1 MLRLS
6 DIIKHTKKFFEKK
19 RKNPIQ
25 LENDSNLESNL
36 KFLKVSDKST
46 PIQISDDTIN
56 IQGSLTVNGNSVQT
70 GTEIGAITALNS
82 ATANELVTVG
92 ATTTELDA
100 EANLTFDGKTL
111 DVIST
116 DVLTK
121 NFKVSYDG
129 SNYIYIDTL
138 SNANTTIA
146 TIGTTGDISLRPAGG
161 CLVFGDASNLYGEFN
176 MNSTLL
182 KLMSNQGYAIELET
196 SAAGGATQDI
206 TLDSSKDIVLDS
218 AADIVL
224 DSGSGDFIAKKAGT
238 EFSAANSAYAG
249 MILGYSVFRNLGA
262 SSGEELITIG
272 NSFAVLE
279 TSHSNK
285 VNVTFVAP
293 PSGNVEIE
301 FTACVDAISKS
312 IYFALS
318 DNATYNELN
327 AIYTYDAKCITID
340 ESDEVVATIR
350 FPVTGLTAGTSY
362 QYWIGAKASSA
373 SAYIYH
379 GANRFS
385 AHSPPITVKAIA
397 LPATIVR
404 QE

>member
-1 MLRLS
+1 
-6 DIIKHTKKFFEKK
+6 
-19 RKNPIQ
+19 
-25 LENDSNLESNL
+25 
-36 KFLKVSDKST
+36 
-46 PIQISDDTIN
+46 
-56 IQGSLTVNGNSVQT
+56 
-70 GTEIGAITALNS
+70 
-82 ATANELVTVG
+82 
-92 ATTTELDA
+92 
-100 EANLTFDGKTL
+100 
-111 DVIST
+111 
-116 DVLTK
+116 
-121 NFKVSYDG
+121 
-129 SNYIYIDTL
+129 
-138 SNANTTIA
+138 A

-362 QYWIGAKASSA
+362 QY
-373 SAYIYH
+373 
-379 GANRFS
+379 
-385 AHSPPITVKAIA
+385 
-397 LPATIVR
+397 
-404 QE
+404 